1 MGFFDSL
8 KRNSEIIKAEADI
21 TKIISQIDVIRR
33 DFDNNL
39 PVERKT
45 VQDTLDWVNK
55 THQILNDE
63 MIYELENNAL
73 YTRNTDPNISPE
85 VKLLWVN
92 ATHRVQNSNMIHE
105 PDNNTPYVRT
115 MYPNLT
121 SEIKLLE
128 VYRDELKYIL
138 ATKFPEENA

>member
-21 TKIISQIDVIRR
+21 QNISVRMGVIRR
-33 DFDNNL
+33 DLENYMC
-39 PVERKT
+39 VKKES

-55 THQILNDE
+55 IHQILNDE
-63 MIYELENNAL
+63 MMHELKNNAL
-73 YTRNTDPNISPE
+73 YTRNTDPNLSPE

-92 ATHRVQNSNMIHE
+92 KTHRIPNANMIHE
-105 PDNNTPYVRT
+105 LDNNTPYVRT
-115 MYPNLT
+115 MYPNLS

-128 VYRDELKYIL
+128 VYRDELKDIL